1 MDNLHYS
8 KPPTKDGE
16 IWKDVVGYE
25 GLYKV
30 SNKGRIWSVPRLN
43 RGRVFGG
50 YLIRIV
56 VDKRN
61 RCTVALHK
69 DGKSVT
75 FIPAR
80 LVATAF
86 IREPNP
92 DEEINHLDENPLN
105 NCVENLEWCSH
116 KYNCNY
122 GTRVDRIK
130 TKQNMPILQYTLDGL
145 FIAEHTSMHIAAES
159 INADAGH
166 ICDCCLG
173 NRQYAY
179 GFFWRYKDD
188 ALYKI
193 AKDRITRKMDA
204 SRKSRADKFTEKA
217 YNVVQLNLMGNYIQT
232 FASSKLAAQAANT
245 HRSGIINCCNGKAAT
260 SGGYRWMY
268 EKDFRKMFVETESEQ
283 NQLTLF

>member
-8 KPPTKDGE
+8 NPPVQDGE

-30 SNKGRIWSVPRLN
+30 SNKGRVWSIPRLN

-50 YLIRIV
+50 YLIRFGI
-56 VDKRN
+56 DKRN
-61 RCTVALHK
+61 RCVVALHNN
-69 DGKSVT
+69 GKSKT

-122 GTRVDRIK
+122 GTRIERIK
-130 TKQNMPILQYTLDGL
+130 EKQNMPILQYTLDGE
-145 FIAEHTSMHIAAES
+145 FVAEHASMHIAAES
-159 INADAGH
+159 IQAEAGH

-173 NRQYAY
+173 NRKWAY

-188 ALYKI
+188 ALYEE
-193 AKDRITRKMDA
+193 AKARIEKKTAA

-217 YNVVQLNLMGNYIQT
+217 YNVVQLDLQGHYIRT
-232 FASSKLAAQAANT
+232 FQSSKLAAESANT
-245 HRSGIINCCNGKAAT
+245 HRPSVINCCNGKAAT
-260 SGGYRWMY
+260 AGGYKWMY
-268 EKDFRKMFVETESEQ
+268 ERDYNSKHAR
-283 NQLTLF
+283 L